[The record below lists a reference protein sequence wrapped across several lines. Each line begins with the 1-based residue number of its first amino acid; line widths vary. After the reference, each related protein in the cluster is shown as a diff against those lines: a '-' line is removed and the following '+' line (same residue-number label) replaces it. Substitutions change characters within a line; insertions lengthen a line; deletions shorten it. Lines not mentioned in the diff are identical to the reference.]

1 MASGMVLL
9 FTLLLVSDWFKLV
22 EAFVTVTNTSMC
34 WFFILF
40 YILGVLIILNIVVRL
55 PCCCMHCCTL
65 LPHYTVCYT
74 PLMHTPMMLQI
85 YFSISL

>member
-22 EAFVTVTNTSMC
+22 EAFVTVTSTTMC

-55 PCCCMHCCTL
+55 QHSCMHTEL
-65 LPHYTVCYT
+65 YTTMIHCM
-74 PLMHTPMMLQI
+74 LHTDHA
-85 YFSISL
+85 